1 MQYSI
6 VGYST
11 QIGNDTFGD
20 TGTEHSPIIGWAY
33 DGNPI
38 YGPYGYSDSTDENSS
53 VKILTSGYTLNPN
66 NVINRPHQFSNGFF
80 VEDYSFNNAGD
91 LDQHNGRYGRT
102 PEYPN
107 GVYAYFVGIGS
118 NSLLPEFPYFIGDT
132 YRTDPSTDNFNLNQS
147 TFNFGNSDLIRN
159 SYPYK
164 VSDPFADNDFIVES
178 NEITKQSSIV
188 ESTTSGSINS
198 IQIIN
203 TGDNYEVG
211 DSAIFDNTDTNGGGL
226 SVSVN
231 RVSGKTIESINTT
244 VDTFDATFVWRDPTH
259 VAAYISTAPNL
270 NAHDNVVISGLSLSL
285 IHI

>member
-1 MQYSI
+1 M
-6 VGYST
+6 
-11 QIGNDTFGD
+11 
-20 TGTEHSPIIGWAY
+20 
-33 DGNPI
+33 
-38 YGPYGYSDSTDENSS
+38 
-53 VKILTSGYTLNPN
+53 NPN

-80 VEDYSFNNAGD
+80 VEDYNFNNSGD

-132 YRTDPSTDNFNLNQS
+132 YRTNPSTDNFNLNQS

-178 NEITKQSSIV
+178 NEITKQSSVV
-188 ESTTSGSINS
+188 ESTTSGSIDS

-231 RVSGKTIESINTT
+231 RISGKTIESINTT
-244 VDTFDATFVWRDPTH
+244 VDTFDAIFVWRDSNH
-259 VAAYISTAPNL
+259 VA
-270 NAHDNVVISGLSLSL
+270 SLYWNCT
-285 IHI
+285 